1 MDPSFQTTR
10 STASLK
16 WTDYLLKDLDPSDEG
31 WEMSMVLKE
40 LAKQYE
46 AYDDQTPH
54 PFGFGDGYN
63 IRGVPEVETA
73 ANTNAA
79 DTSAANVNNTV
90 NANNTTANTNN
101 KKRPAEA
108 MDQNGNNNNNNHDA
122 LHPNKRVMTTHQNYP
137 ALPPETI
144 FKVDT
149 QSVYKVRITEGDTPT
164 FKFKSSGP
172 ARVLVKL
179 NRGGVAAA
187 AAAAPVPALGVPGAA
202 APGAIA
208 PPDPLTASGIIADRA
223 PGIVAAQAPA
233 APDPP
238 AAPSAQATVGTIAAP
253 GTVIPAA
260 PDPAP
265 AVVAFAT
272 RASLA
277 ASEGV
282 GNVNPMVTGWE
293 GMGFGNMG
301 FVEWSSVS
309 SMSSNT
315 ETDSDVA

>member
-1 MDPSFQTTR
+1 MDPSTQTTR

-16 WTDYLLKDLDPSDEG
+16 WTDYLLNDLDPSDEG

-54 PFGFGDGYN
+54 PFGDSYN

-108 MDQNGNNNNNNHDA
+108 MDQNGNNNNNNNNHDA

-187 AAAAPVPALGVPGAA
+187 AAAAAPVPALGVPGA
-202 APGAIA
+202 
-208 PPDPLTASGIIADRA
+208 
-223 PGIVAAQAPA
+223 
-233 APDPP
+233 
-238 AAPSAQATVGTIAAP
+238 
-253 GTVIPAA
+253 AA

-293 GMGFGNMG
+293 GMGFGDMG

-315 ETDSDVA
+315 ETDSDV